1 LVSDNR
7 PFWANSELFNQ
18 KDGQYEAKGSSLNFK
33 RYLSHVPTTPKIAPT
48 HWPPAASATFAPS
61 KIIRYVE
68 AQPTVETAKSLGL
81 TADEFEKIKQILGRV
96 PNFTE
101 LSIYSVMWSEH
112 CSYKNS
118 ILQLKTL
125 PRSGARLLVGA
136 GEENAGL
143 VDIGDGL
150 GCAFKIESHNHPSA
164 IEPYQGAATGV
175 GGIHRDIFTMGARPI
190 AALNSLRF
198 GNPDNPRMKR
208 LIAGVVKGIGDYG
221 NCFGVPTVGGEVH
234 FMPCYNHD
242 ILVNAMS
249 AGIVRAGET
258 VSATAGG
265 PGNPVFIVGSA
276 TGKDGIHGATFAS
289 ADLSEDSHEDL
300 PAVQVGDPFQE
311 KLLLEATL
319 EAIKTGAIVGMQ
331 DMGAAG
337 ITCSTSEM
345 SAKAGCGMHIDL
357 SKVPTR
363 QTNMKDWEILLSES
377 QERMLIVVKPG
388 REAEILTVF
397 EKWDLPCAEIGTT
410 TEGGRLQYHYEG
422 QLVADVPAETLVLGG
437 GAPVYVR
444 EQRAPAY
451 FSEIEKFQLEHIL
464 PPQNLQETAKK
475 LWNSPNLASKNWIT
489 RQYDSMVQTGTMT
502 TNRPSD
508 AAVVYV
514 KGTRKALA
522 LTTDCNSAY
531 VYADPHRGGMIA
543 VAEAARNIVCAGGV
557 PVAITN
563 CLNFG
568 NPYNPEVYYQFAE
581 VIRGMGEA
589 CRRFETPV
597 TGGNVSFYNQ
607 YTRGGDTIP
616 VYPTPTI
623 GMLGLLDDYEQ
634 MMTLD
639 FKQAGDAIYLIGT
652 SRDDLGSSEYLR
664 GVLGIE
670 HSPCPHFDLEEEFF
684 VQNVVKKAIQAQL
697 LQSAHDISDGGV
709 FANLLESAMPRGLGF
724 DVKANPAVRKDA
736 WLFGE
741 AQSRVV
747 VSVATEQVE
756 AFERFLHSEGAAFE
770 RVGFVK
776 GHSVVVDGEDWGQV
790 SDWQA
795 AHEGVLSKAMTQN

>member
-1 LVSDNR
+1 MVTAEPL
-7 PFWANSELFNQ
+7 
-18 KDGQYEAKGSSLNFK
+18 
-33 RYLSHVPTTPKIAPT
+33 
-48 HWPPAASATFAPS
+48 
-61 KIIRYVE
+61 
-68 AQPTVETAKSLGL
+68 PTVETAKSLGL
-81 TADEFEKIKQILGRV
+81 TPDEFDKIREILGRT

-125 PRSGARLLVGA
+125 PRSGKRLLVGA

-190 AALNSLRF
+190 ASLNSLRF
-198 GNPDNPRMKR
+198 GKPDTPRMKR

-221 NCFGVPTVGGEVH
+221 NCFGVPTVGGEVY
-234 FMPCYNHD
+234 FYDCYHHD

-249 AGIVRAGET
+249 VGIVRAGET
-258 VSATAGG
+258 VSATAGE

-289 ADLSEDSHEDL
+289 ADLSADSHEDL

-311 KLLLEATL
+311 KLLLEASL
-319 EAIKTGAIVGMQ
+319 EAIQTGAIVGMQ

-345 SAKAGCGMHIDL
+345 SAKSGVGMRIDL
-357 SKVPTR
+357 DKVPQR
-363 QTNMKDWEILLSES
+363 QTNMKAWEILLSES
-377 QERMLIVVKPG
+377 QERMLIVCVPG
-388 REAEILTVF
+388 READIKAVF
-397 EKWDLPCAEIGTT
+397 EKWDLPCERIGETVA
-410 TEGGRLQYHYEG
+410 GGRIAYYWHGEK
-422 QLVADVPAETLVLGG
+422 VADVPAETLVLGG
-437 GAPVYVR
+437 GAPVYIR
-444 EQRAPAY
+444 EQKRPEYFQEIDKFDLEKIPVPADLKQAA
-451 FSEIEKFQLEHIL
+451 I
-464 PPQNLQETAKK
+464 TVWA
-475 LWNSPNLASKNWIT
+475 SPNIASKNWIT
-489 RQYDSMVQTGTMT
+489 RQYDSMVRTGTLT

-508 AAVVYV
+508 AAAVYV

-522 LTTDCNSAY
+522 MTTDCNSAY
-531 VYADPHRGGMIA
+531 VYADPYRGAMIA
-543 VAEAARNIVCAGGV
+543 VSEAARNIVCAGGE

-581 VIRGMGEA
+581 AIRGMGDA
-589 CRRFETPV
+589 CRKFETPV

-607 YTRGGDTIP
+607 YTENGQVIP

-623 GMLGLLDDYEQ
+623 GMLGLLNDWESL
-634 MMTLD
+634 MTLD
-639 FKQAGDAIYLIGT
+639 FKNAGDIIYLLGT
-652 SRDDLGSSEYLR
+652 HRNDLSSSEYLR
-664 GVLGIE
+664 EVLGLQY
-670 HSPCPHFDLEEEFF
+670 SPCPHFDLEEEYRL
-684 VQNVVKKAIQAQL
+684 QVVLKQVIKNGL
-697 LQSAHDISDGGV
+697 VQSAHDVSDGGL
-709 FANLLESAMPRGLGF
+709 FTALLESAMPRGLGF
-724 DVKANPAVRKDA
+724 AVTTSPAIRKDA

-741 AQSRVV
+741 AQSRVI
-747 VSVATEQVE
+747 VSVRPEQVG
-756 AFERFLHSEGAAFE
+756 AFERFLAEQNQPLESIGT
-770 RVGFVK
+770 VGGNDVRI
-776 GHSVVVDGEDWGQV
+776 DNENWGLV
-790 SDWQA
+790 SDWK
-795 AHEGVLSKAMTQN
+795 HTHDNRLSEIMN